1 MTRPKPF
8 PKLLGRSSL
17 NWMKVTAK
25 FPNPIHMNLNNL
37 TTNDWKIAKPRLL
50 SEQEFPYLMQDS
62 IHVPVTRT
70 SSIIHIS
77 YAIGGGPIRHVP
89 FYGIP
94 FPVSRLEPIPLIP
107 ALSLSPK
114 DQRLL
119 FGLDKQAGTGS
130 SSRYHYN
137 GEAHLPI
144 TGGELKGS
152 KLLRSCFVSLK
163 LWNLSRLTS
172 TNLSLPDQVDHYR
185 NPYRTRCFLG
195 FASFW
200 QRRPSPYALRDWA
213 FGSHLIGLLSAVA
226 EKCPPFGFALWSEPR
241 QMVLVQNRNVTKTAL
256 SVDLSPSYRTSSKQQ
271 RWTSS
276 CWTGHWTTVYCFS
289 ACFGSLKRQTSGDYE
304 TACYWASCVPSFFIV
319 GSAQQERFLFFFA
332 TMRRRLHWFLG
343 VGIVGELPRLVLC
356 GHSRCPCWD
365 SH

>member
-1 MTRPKPF
+1 MATTGKECFLPANTVPSKGFLSRRWKQKMTRPKPF
-8 PKLLGRSSL
+8 PKWLGRSSL
-17 NWMKVTAK
+17 NWMKVTAQSVEL
-25 FPNPIHMNLNNL
+25 PNPIHMNLNNL

-226 EKCPPFGFALWSEPR
+226 EKCGTYSALPLRNALLLASPCG
-241 QMVLVQNRNVTKTAL
+241 QNR
-256 SVDLSPSYRTSSKQQ
+256 DRWFWYRIEMSPKPPYQ
-271 RWTSS
+271 WI
-276 CWTGHWTTVYCFS
+276 
-289 ACFGSLKRQTSGDYE
+289 SLRPI
-304 TACYWASCVPSFFIV
+304 VPL
-319 GSAQQERFLFFFA
+319 ANNK
-332 TMRRRLHWFLG
+332 
-343 VGIVGELPRLVLC
+343 
-356 GHSRCPCWD
+356 D
-365 SH
+365 